1 MAIAGY
7 IGSCQEKSEAKSH
20 QLEFMMF
27 MNCSVEATDGKICAR
42 SMPHTRSVGKDNL
55 RPLIAILIFRIC
67 KIKFRCQA
75 WGITLKQSIRH

>member
-7 IGSCQEKSEAKSH
+7 IGSRQEKSEVKPH

-27 MNCSVEATDGKICAR
+27 MNCSVEVTDGKICAR

-55 RPLIAILIFRIC
+55 RPLIAIPIFRTH

-75 WGITLKQSIRH
+75 WGM